1 VRVRGCLTLP
11 RARAHASLPGGIP
24 GGADMDRR
32 AFLWTGATA
41 GAAGAI
47 SVGAQVS
54 AAAPRARGS
63 GAPFRL
69 SGAHDHRYDA
79 ALRQIG
85 LYAAE
90 HMKVYQLPG
99 MTLALVGPGGL
110 DAQITLGFSDLEAR
124 APVRPEQ
131 LFNIGSISKSFTAT
145 MIHQLA
151 AEGKLG
157 LDDQI
162 AQHLPGLPLPSGAA
176 ITLNHLLSHSSGLP
190 EDPPFFPETPD
201 GKLWLGF
208 TPGTAWSYSNIGF
221 ALLGRV
227 VEVKDGRKLADSLK
241 VRIFAPLGMNQAEG
255 ALLSADRSRFAIG
268 YGPSDT
274 DAIYFPGI
282 PLSVAPFETFTAGSG
297 CVGANSPDM
306 ARWMRWLIGAGRG
319 DGGPLMPDA
328 QAKLFARPQIK
339 APGWAFKGSSYGSG
353 LAYVPLE
360 GHVVMQHTGGMLAF
374 HSSIHVDPAAGCGAF
389 ASVNSGAGEYRP
401 RDVTA
406 YACALI
412 RAAASPE
419 AGLDPKAATVAWKA
433 PPKPVLHTDGAPP
446 EHVRLAGRYADGEL
460 AYDTVILIA
469 VKGGLAMPDGTLL
482 EKTDEGYWRIK
493 TASDQDSPQMER
505 FWFTND
511 LAGRPQNLIAS
522 GRRLER
528 IEP

>member
-1 VRVRGCLTLP
+1 L
-11 RARAHASLPGGIP
+11 AAS
-24 GGADMDRR
+24 
-32 AFLWTGATA
+32 
-41 GAAGAI
+41 
-47 SVGAQVS
+47 
-54 AAAPRARGS
+54 
-63 GAPFRL
+63 FRL
-69 SGAHDHRYDA
+69 SGAHTRRYDA
-79 ALRQIG
+79 ALRRIG

-90 HMKVYQLPG
+90 HMKVHRLPG
-99 MTLALVGPGGL
+99 MTLAFVGPDGL
-110 DAQITLGFSDLEAR
+110 DGPDGLMVQMTLGFSDLDR
-124 APVRPEQ
+124 QSPVRPEQ
-131 LFNIGSISKSFTAT
+131 LFHIGSISKSFTAT

-162 AQHLPGLPLPSGAA
+162 AQHLPGLPLPAGAA

-208 TPGTAWSYSNIGF
+208 EPGTAWSYSNIGF

-227 VEVKDGRKLADSLK
+227 VEAKDGRKLADSLK
-241 VRIFAPLGMNQAEG
+241 ARIFGPLNMNDAEG
-255 ALLSADRSRFAIG
+255 ALLSANRARFAIG

-274 DAIYFPGI
+274 DADYAPGI
-282 PLSVAPFETFTAGSG
+282 PLAVAPFETFTAGSG
-297 CVGANSPDM
+297 CVGANGEDM

-319 DGGPLMPDA
+319 EGGGLMPDA

-339 APGWAFKGSSYGSG
+339 APGWSFKGSSYGNG

-360 GHVVMQHTGGMLAF
+360 GHMVMQHTGGMLAF

-401 RDVTA
+401 RDITA
-406 YACALI
+406 YACAQL
-412 RAAASPE
+412 RAAAEP
-419 AGLDPKAATVAWKA
+419 GLDPKPAKVAWTA
-433 PPKPVLHTDGAPP
+433 PPKPALETAGAEP
-446 EHVRLAGRYADGEL
+446 EFVRLAGRYADGEV

-482 EKTDEGYWRIK
+482 EKTPDGYWRIK
-493 TASDQDSPQMER
+493 AAADQDSPQIER
-505 FWFTND
+505 FWFAND
-511 LAGRPQNLIAS
+511 IGGRPQNLIVS

>member
-1 VRVRGCLTLP
+1 
-11 RARAHASLPGGIP
+11 
-24 GGADMDRR
+24 MDRR
-32 AFLWTGATA
+32 AFLWAGATA
-41 GAAGAI
+41 GAAGTIA
-47 SVGAQVS
+47 VAAPAS
-54 AAAPRARGS
+54 AATDDRRNAPY
-63 GAPFRL
+63 RL
-69 SGAHDHRYDA
+69 SGAHSKRYDA

-90 HMKVYQLPG
+90 HMKVHQLPG
-99 MTLALVGPGGL
+99 MTLALVGPDGL
-110 DAQITLGFSDLEAR
+110 DGPDGLQAQITLGFSDLER
-124 APVRPEQ
+124 RTPVRPEQ
-131 LFNIGSISKSFTAT
+131 LFHIGSISKSFTAT

-162 AQHLPGLPLPSGAA
+162 AQHLPGLPLPTGAA
-176 ITLNHLLSHSSGLP
+176 ITLNQLLSHSSGLP

-208 TPGTAWSYSNIGF
+208 EPGTAWSYSNVGF

-227 VEVKDGRKLADSLK
+227 VEIKDGRKLADSLK
-241 VRIFAPLGMNQAEG
+241 ARIFGPLGMSQARG
-255 ALLSADRSRFAIG
+255 ALLSADRASFAIG

-274 DAIYFPGI
+274 DADYVPGM

-297 CVGANSPDM
+297 CVGANSLDM
-306 ARWMRWLIGAGRG
+306 VAWMRWLVRAGKG
-319 DGGPLMPDA
+319 DGGGLMPDA

-374 HSSIHVDPAAGCGAF
+374 HSSIHVDPVAGCGAF

-406 YACALI
+406 YACALL
-412 RAAASPE
+412 RAAAAPE
-419 AGLDPKAATVAWKA
+419 PGLDPQPAKVAWKA
-433 PPKPVLHTDGAPP
+433 DPKPALPTEGADPD
-446 EHVRLAGRYADGEL
+446 HVRLAGRYADGEL
-460 AYDTVILIA
+460 AYDTVVLIA
-469 VKGGLAMPDGTLL
+469 VKGGLTMPDGTLL
-482 EKTDEGYWRIK
+482 EKTAEGYWRIK
-493 TASDQDSPQMER
+493 AAKDQDSPQIER

-511 LAGRPQNLIAS
+511 LNGRPQNLIAS

>member
-1 VRVRGCLTLP
+1 MQ
-11 RARAHASLPGGIP
+11 A
-24 GGADMDRR
+24 
-32 AFLWTGATA
+32 GATA
-41 GAAGAI
+41 GAAGAMSI
-47 SVGAQVS
+47 GARAETPAHQ
-54 AAAPRARGS
+54 PRV
-63 GAPFRL
+63 APFRL
-69 SGAHDHRYDA
+69 SGVHTRRYDA
-79 ALRQIG
+79 ALRRIG

-90 HMKVYQLPG
+90 HMKVHRLPG
-99 MTLALVGPGGL
+99 MTLALVGPDGL
-110 DAQITLGFSDLEAR
+110 DAQITLGFSDLELR
-124 APVRPEQ
+124 SPVRPEQ
-131 LFNIGSISKSFTAT
+131 LFHIGSISKSFTAT

-151 AEGKLG
+151 TEGKLG

-162 AQHLPGLPLPSGAA
+162 AQHLPGLPLPAGAA

-227 VEVKDGRKLADSLK
+227 VEAKDGRKLADSLK
-241 VRIFAPLGMNQAEG
+241 ARIFGPLGMREAEG
-255 ALLSADRSRFAIG
+255 ALLSANRARFAMG

-274 DAIYFPGI
+274 DADYFPGI

-297 CVGANSPDM
+297 CVGANSLDM

-319 DGGPLMPDA
+319 EGGGLMPDA

-339 APGWAFKGSSYGSG
+339 APAWAFKGSSYGNG

-360 GHVVMQHTGGMLAF
+360 DHMVMQHTGGMLAF

-401 RDVTA
+401 RDLTA
-406 YACALI
+406 YACALL
-412 RAAASPE
+412 RAAAEP
-419 AGLDPKAATVAWKA
+419 GLDPKPAKVAWKA
-433 PPKPVLHTDGAPP
+433 PPKPVLRTEGAEP
-446 EHVRLAGRYADGEL
+446 EYVRLAGRYADGEL

-469 VKGGLAMPDGTLL
+469 VRGGLAMPDGTLL
-482 EKTDEGYWRIK
+482 EKTAEGYWRIK
-493 TASDQDSPQMER
+493 AAGSQDSPQIER
-505 FWFTND
+505 FWFAND
-511 LAGRPQNLIAS
+511 LGGRPQNLIAS

-528 IEP
+528 IAP

>member
-1 VRVRGCLTLP
+1 
-11 RARAHASLPGGIP
+11 
-24 GGADMDRR
+24 MDRR
-32 AFLWTGATA
+32 AFLWTGATV

-47 SVGAQVS
+47 SVGAQ
-54 AAAPRARGS
+54 AAPVAPTHMRR
-63 GAPFRL
+63 GAPYRL
-69 SGAHDHRYDA
+69 SGAHGRRYDP
-79 ALRQIG
+79 ALRRIG

-90 HMKVYQLPG
+90 HMKVHQLPG
-99 MTLALVGPGGL
+99 MTLALVGQDGL
-110 DAQITLGFSDLEAR
+110 DVQITLGFSDLER
-124 APVRPEQ
+124 QAPVRPEQ
-131 LFNIGSISKSFTAT
+131 LFHIGSISKSFTAT
-145 MIHQLA
+145 MIHQLS

-190 EDPPFFPETPD
+190 EDPPVFPETPD

-208 TPGTAWSYSNIGF
+208 NPGTAWSYSNIGF

-227 VEVKDGRKLADSLK
+227 VEAKDGRKLADSLK
-241 VRIFAPLGMNQAEG
+241 ARIFGPLGMSEAEG
-255 ALLSADRSRFAIG
+255 ALLSANRAKFAIG
-268 YGPSDT
+268 YGPSAT
-274 DAIYFPGI
+274 DATYVPVM

-297 CVGANSPDM
+297 CVGANSLDM
-306 ARWMRWLIGAGRG
+306 AKWMRWLIGAGRG
-319 DGGPLMPDA
+319 DGGGLMPDA

-339 APGWAFKGSSYGSG
+339 APRWAFKGSSYGSG

-360 GHVVMQHTGGMLAF
+360 GHEVMQHTGGMLAF

-406 YACALI
+406 YACALL
-412 RAAASPE
+412 RAAAEP
-419 AGLDPKAATVAWKA
+419 GLDPKPAKVAWTA
-433 PPKPVLHTDGAPP
+433 PPKPVLQTDGAEP
-446 EHVRLAGRYADGEL
+446 EQARLAGRYADGEL

-482 EKTDEGYWRIK
+482 EQTAEGYWRIK
-493 TASDQDSPQMER
+493 AATDQDSPQMER

-511 LAGRPQNLIAS
+511 LGGRPQNLIAS